1 MFAKNRPMKYHP
13 GWPSKLESAVEEINI
28 NEIGTTAFIIAGIRA
43 LEESHERPMFSDP
56 YAQLFLNPEL
66 RETVTQLT
74 QVHFAV
80 ADAIRLRTVAFNVI
94 VESDIK
100 RGVRQVVT
108 LGSGFDM
115 RNRIFA
121 SDDVRFFDVDQSAV
135 LKFKAAVLA
144 KAGVPGCAA
153 IPCNYLEA
161 DLPEELIRAG
171 LDPDAETLIIWEG
184 NTMYLPGELIMGF
197 LNRLCARLSRFRIG
211 FDYFPASVLDGTY
224 ENAEAVEIVR
234 GVQKVMNV
242 TFMTGFD
249 SLQPFETEAP
259 FRIIDTGNIFEIGTR
274 LGGPGTEEKLGETA
288 KITQELAACYRI
300 ALLERS

>member
-1 MFAKNRPMKYHP
+1 MEN
-13 GWPSKLESAVEEINI
+13 INI

-43 LEESHERPMFSDP
+43 LEESREHPMFSDP

-66 RETVTQLT
+66 QETARQLT

-80 ADAIRLRTVAFNVI
+80 GDAIRLRTLAFNVI
-94 VESDIK
+94 VESDIR

-108 LGSGFDM
+108 LGAGFDM
-115 RNRIFA
+115 RHRIFA
-121 SDDVRFFDVDQSAV
+121 NDDVRFFDVDQPAV
-135 LKFKAAVLA
+135 LEFKASVLA
-144 KAGVPGCAA
+144 KAGIPGCTA
-153 IPCNYLEA
+153 IHCNYLEA

-171 LDPDAETLIIWEG
+171 LDPDVETLIIWEG

-197 LNRLCARLSRFRIG
+197 LKRLCERLSRFRIG
-211 FDYFPASVLDGTY
+211 FDYFPKSVLDGTY
-224 ENAEAVEIVR
+224 ESAEAVEIVH

-242 TFMTGFD
+242 TFTTGFD

-259 FRIIDTGNIFEIGTR
+259 FRIIDTGNIIEIGTR

-288 KITQELAACYRI
+288 NISRELASSYWI